1 MMGKVYRYIDIRDN
15 FIKYVGIV
23 YGENRTLEQRH
34 KEHIKNEIWCD
45 ENFIVQYLDIP
56 VNNRTEAETLESHFI
71 SLYGSGK
78 WYNKSKSNWGQS
90 SFLPQFDENDWQELD
105 YVFTSQDIENI
116 KRKRINSNQNNNLL
130 NNEKLNKI
138 IEKLD
143 ILIENNINS
152 FESINRLIKY
162 DGLDNKEILI
172 EKLDALI
179 KDNKKMSES
188 VNKIVMYSELDNIEN
203 TIKDSVS
210 QTFSNTLD
218 SMGSIAKGFNSL
230 KSKND
235 YWLDQIHNVYSK
247 FDNIQESL
255 SNEIGNIRDKISIS
269 LSEEINNK
277 VDSINE
283 KFKDLDKSKD
293 DLSKLVSEFK
303 NEFNV
308 ILGNKYLWRLVCI
321 IAYVFMFIKCKR

>member
-1 MMGKVYRYIDIRDN
+1 MMGKVYRYVDIRDN

-90 SFLPQFDENDWQELD
+90 SFLPQFDENNWQELD

-138 IEKLD
+138 VEKLD
-143 ILIENNINS
+143 ILIGNNRNS
-152 FESINRLIKY
+152 FESINRSIKY
-162 DGLDNKEILI
+162 SGLTDKNQ
-172 EKLDALI
+172 
-179 KDNKKMSES
+179 
-188 VNKIVMYSELDNIEN
+188 IEN
-203 TIKDSVS
+203 
-210 QTFSNTLD
+210 L
-218 SMGSIAKGFNSL
+218 
-230 KSKND
+230 
-235 YWLDQIHNVYSK
+235 
-247 FDNIQESL
+247 IQETL
-255 SNEIGNIRDKISIS
+255 SSGINNIREKISIS

-277 VDSINE
+277 IDSING
-283 KFKDLDKSKD
+283 KFRSALEEQKIAYLKR
-293 DLSKLVSEFK
+293 VSELEHEFSNIKGKK
-303 NEFNV
+303 N
-308 ILGNKYLWRLVCI
+308 LWRFFAAI
-321 IAYVFMFIKCKR
+321 FHFFIFMILITKR